1 MRLSRS
7 IPLFVALALGACET
21 SEQSIAPTPP
31 PPPPAATARS
41 NQVAALPV
49 PVPPP
54 KDRVTQPIEPE
65 TLVGLSQEETRR
77 LFGNPSAM
85 RDEPPAVIWTYGSSG
100 CGLDIFFYLDL
111 GTQTFK
117 ALTYDLKPNG
127 PKGLQGGAC
136 VASLRPSG
144 S

>member
-1 MRLSRS
+1 
-7 IPLFVALALGACET
+7 LALGGCEMN
-21 SEQSIAPTPP
+21 EQSHAPVAP
-31 PPPPAATARS
+31 PPPPASAARS
-41 NQVAALPV
+41 NEVAALPV

-54 KDRVTQPIEPE
+54 KDHVIQPIEPE
-65 TLVGLSQEETRR
+65 KLVGLSQDETRR

-85 RDEPPAVIWTYGSSG
+85 RDEPPAVIWTYGSAG
-100 CGLDIFFYLDL
+100 CGLEISFYLDL
-111 GTQTFK
+111 ASQTFK